1 MEFIRILGNFI
12 SKYKWR
18 IVIYIILNIVC
29 SICSVFSFAAIV
41 PLLNILFGISDKGIE
56 KFSEDNISSWAD
68 FLEYEKNN
76 ILHYLQEQISIKG
89 PAWTL
94 VEICLFFVFM
104 TLLFDVISLLAYWVR
119 IPIRTGISRDL
130 RKDAYSKITRMSLS
144 SFTKENKG
152 DFVSRM
158 TSDVEEIDY
167 GIGTTLDMFIK
178 DPVQIIVYIVAMFG
192 ISAMLSWYAL
202 GMLLVT
208 SVIVFIVGKR
218 MKAISLVA
226 QAQRGQI
233 LSTFEQTIGAL
244 RIVKAFNA
252 EERLEKR
259 FSSLNNSARNTF
271 NHQNMHYSYAWP
283 STDFLIVL
291 SIGIM
296 LCIGGTAILA
306 GKSNITASDLM
317 CFLVVFCSVNSPM
330 RDMMKCTFGIR
341 KAMASAQRYNKIM
354 SIEDDTHSDSSKQV
368 EKTKSHSLTYDNVD
382 FAYDEKPVLSKT
394 SFCIKS
400 GEHIALV
407 GATGSGKTSI
417 VNLLMKFHEVNNGNI
432 YIDDINIKDIQTKE
446 VRNCISYVGQEC
458 ILFNDTI
465 FNNIAIAIDD
475 ANEADVIEAAKNAHI
490 HEFIMSLPE
499 KYNTMVGDNGL
510 SLSGGQRQCICLARA
525 FLKNSSIYIFDES
538 TSALDQSL
546 EEKVIKTIDRIC
558 ADKTLVF
565 ITHKLLA
572 SMHFDNIYTVE
583 DGVVI
588 QS

>member
-41 PLLNILFGISDKGIE
+41 PLLNILFGISNKGIE
-56 KFSEDNISSWAD
+56 KFSGDNISSWAD
-68 FLEYEKNN
+68 FLDYEKNN

-400 GEHIALV
+400 GEHIAIV

-525 FLKNSSIYIFDES
+525 FLKNSSIYILDES

>member
-354 SIEDDTHSDSSKQV
+354 SIEDDTHSDPSKQV

-546 EEKVIKTIDRIC
+546 EEKVTKTIDRIC

-565 ITHKLLA
+565 ITHKLPA